1 MTPVRRQYLKIKEAY
16 RDSIV
21 LFRMGDFY
29 ETFDDDARLVA
40 SELDITLTGRSLGK
54 NLRVPMAGVPAH
66 SVESYLARL
75 VRKGHQVAICEQLSD
90 PALAKGLVDRD
101 VVRVVTPGTVFED
114 SLLEQEVNNY
124 LAAIAMDGPWAGLAY
139 ADITTGEFAAAQ
151 LPVAQLPLELSR
163 IAPAEILVSRSTL
176 GHWADGGALEMQDS
190 GYRFTPMD
198 DTMFEQETSAA
209 SLLAHFRIHTLESFG
224 CEDLPLA
231 VSAAGAIVDY
241 LYRTRPSANLYPS
254 SKTFEGARVRL
265 GNLSVYSVQQYMA
278 LDPRTRRNLELYQ
291 GGRNEQRELSLLAAI
306 DRTRTVLGSRLLRR
320 WLGQPLLDLPALDR
334 RLDAVDSFYRNGLTR
349 GSVSA
354 ILAGVPDLERI
365 MSRAVAGT
373 VAPREL
379 LALKSGLEAVPE
391 LRKHTEE
398 LGPSLE
404 FLSAGLAPS
413 PDVISL
419 IEAAIDPDQSGS
431 VGQGNVIRAGFSS
444 EIDELKNASAN
455 ARQYIAGLEQ
465 KERERTGIRSLR
477 VGYNQVFGYYIEVS
491 KAQAKDLPGDYI
503 RRQTLTNA
511 ERYIVPE
518 LKEYES
524 LVLNARERLEAAE
537 EAVYRRI
544 CAQVAES
551 AEQIARAAAAIAQG
565 DVFCGLAQAAVDNGY
580 VRPVVDNGQVI
591 RIRKGRHPVVER
603 MLSSGEYVPNDLELS
618 SSSDGDGARVVVL
631 TGPNMAGKS
640 TYIRQVALITL
651 MAQVGSFVPA
661 AEAHIGL
668 VDRIFTR
675 VGLQDDL
682 ATGQSTFMVEMVET
696 AAILNQATPRSL
708 VILDEIGRGTS
719 TYDGLSIAR
728 AVIEHLHNDPR
739 LGCKTLF
746 ATHYHELTELA
757 ATLPGVR
764 NYSVA
769 VTEEGSDVVFLH
781 HIIPGEADR
790 SYGVHVARLAGLPS
804 PVVNRAWDVLGDLE
818 SAHSSGRKRLSLSPL
833 SQQLALFPA
842 ASSLADT
849 VRALDV
855 ANMTPLEA
863 LNKLYELQ
871 EQANSLP

>member
-40 SELDITLTGRSLGK
+40 RELDITLTGRSLGK
-54 NLRVPMAGVPAH
+54 NLRVPMAGVPAV

-75 VRKGHQVAICEQLSD
+75 VKKGHQVAICEQLSD
-90 PALAKGLVDRD
+90 PALSKGLVDRD

-114 SLLEQEVNNY
+114 SLLDQRSNNY
-124 LAAIAMDGPWAGLAY
+124 LAAISVDGTRAGLAY

-151 LPVAQLPLELSR
+151 LPIAQLPLELGR
-163 IAPAEILVSRSTL
+163 IAPAEVLVSQSALSNLENTEILDRK
-176 GHWADGGALEMQDS
+176 GAA
-190 GYRFTPMD
+190 YRFTPTD
-198 DTMFEQETSAA
+198 DALFEEEIAAA
-209 SLLAHFRIHTLESFG
+209 SLLAHFHIHTLESFG
-224 CEDLPLA
+224 CEELPLA
-231 VSAAGAIVDY
+231 VSAAGAIIDY
-241 LYRTRPSANLYPS
+241 LERTRPSATS
-254 SKTFEGARVRL
+254 EGGARVQL
-265 GNLSVYSVQQYMA
+265 GNLAVYSAQQYMA
-278 LDPRTRRNLELYQ
+278 LDARTRRNLELFE

-320 WLGQPLLDLPALDR
+320 WLGQPLLDVSALEQ
-334 RLDAVDSFYRNGLTR
+334 RLDAVDSFHKDGLAR
-349 GSVSA
+349 GSVA
-354 ILAGVPDLERI
+354 AVLGGVADLERI
-365 MSRAVAGT
+365 VGRVVAGT

-379 LALKSGLEAVPE
+379 LALKSGLEALPE
-391 LRKHTEE
+391 LRDRVEA
-398 LGPSLE
+398 LGSPMQWLRT
-404 FLSAGLAPS
+404 GLTPIPEVVA
-413 PDVISL
+413 L
-419 IEAAIDPDQSGS
+419 IEAAIEPEPSGS
-431 VGQGNVIRAGFSS
+431 VGEGNVIRSGFSS
-444 EIDELKNASAN
+444 EIDELKSASAD

-477 VGYNQVFGYYIEVS
+477 VGYNQVFGYYIEIS
-491 KAQAKDLPGDYI
+491 KSQATSLPDDYI

-524 LVLNARERLEAAE
+524 LVLNARERLAEAE
-537 EAVYRRI
+537 EAAYRRV

-551 AEQIARAAAAIAQG
+551 AEPVGRAAAAIAQV

-580 VRPVVDNGQVI
+580 VRPVVDDGPVI
-591 RIRKGRHPVVER
+591 RIREGRHPVVER
-603 MLSSGEYVPNDLELS
+603 VLSSGEYVPNDVELS
-618 SSSDGDGARVVVL
+618 SSSDGNGARVLVL

-651 MAQVGSFVPA
+651 LAQVGSFVPA

-728 AVIEHLHNDPR
+728 AVIEHLHNDLR

-746 ATHYHELTELA
+746 ATHYHELTQLA

-769 VTEEGSDVVFLH
+769 VAEEGPRPGKEAGVVFLH
-781 HIIPGEADR
+781 RIIPGGADR
-790 SYGVHVARLAGLPS
+790 SYGVHVARLAGLP
-804 PVVNRAWDVLGDLE
+804 PGVVNRAWEVLGDLE
-818 SAHSSGRKRLSLSPL
+818 SQGESSRKRSARATP
-833 SQQLALFPA
+833 SQQLALFQAGP
-842 ASSLADT
+842 SLADA

-855 ANMTPLEA
+855 PNMTPLEA

-871 EQANSLP
+871 EQANELP